1 MAYFERDYTINVSHV
16 APNGF
21 ITNMGILS
29 LLEDTACKHSDIAG
43 YGFNDIY
50 NTGLSWILLAW
61 KVKVLKRVK
70 YADTVKVRTWARPS
84 KKFTTLRDFEIL
96 DKDDNVICIA
106 TTKWT
111 LVDIKKETIT
121 LITDEII
128 NKYFPEDT
136 SVFSNDDSSNT
147 DIKKLVEPIE
157 HSSEYIYKTQRRD
170 IDINKHMHNLNYLSL
185 AYEVLPEDVYNS
197 AECDNIEIMY
207 KNSLKLGDTAKCL
220 YSKVDNAHYVTI
232 KSLDDK
238 QLHAIVK
245 LY

>member
-1 MAYFERDYTINVSHV
+1 MAFFEREYSVDVSHV

-29 LLEDTACKHSDIAG
+29 LLENAACKHSDVAG
-43 YGFNDIY
+43 YGFNDIQ

-70 YADTVKVRTWARPS
+70 YADVVKVRTWARPS
-84 KKFTTLRDFEIL
+84 KKFTTLRDFEML
-96 DKDDNVICIA
+96 DKNGNVICIA

-121 LITDEII
+121 VITDEII
-128 NKYFPEDT
+128 NKYFPEDR
-136 SVFSNDDSSNT
+136 SMFSEND
-147 DIKKLVEPIE
+147 IAKLIEPKE
-157 HSSEYIYKTQRRD
+157 YSSEYIYKTQRRD
-170 IDINKHMHNLNYLSL
+170 IDINKHMHNLNYLYL
-185 AYEVLPEDVYNS
+185 AYEALPEDVYNS
-197 AECDNIEIMY
+197 PECDNVEIMY
-207 KNSLKLGDTAKCL
+207 KTSIRLGDTVKCM
-220 YSKVDNAHYVTI
+220 YSKIDDSHYVTI
-232 KSLDDK
+232 RSLDGK

>member
-1 MAYFERDYTINVSHV
+1 MAFFEKEYSVDVSQV

-29 LLEDTACKHSDIAG
+29 LLEDTACKHSDVAG
-43 YGFNDIY
+43 YGFNDIQ

-70 YADTVKVRTWARPS
+70 YADVVKVRTWARPS
-84 KKFTTLRDFEIL
+84 KKFTTLRDFEML
-96 DKDDNVICIA
+96 DKNGNVICIA

-121 LITDEII
+121 VITDEII
-128 NKYFPEDT
+128 NKYFPEDR
-136 SVFSNDDSSNT
+136 SMFSEND
-147 DIKKLVEPIE
+147 IAKLIEPKE
-157 HSSEYIYKTQRRD
+157 YSSEYIYKTQRRD
-170 IDINKHMHNLNYLSL
+170 IDINKHMHNLNYLYL
-185 AYEVLPEDVYNS
+185 AYEALPEDVYNS
-197 AECDNIEIMY
+197 PECDNVEIMY
-207 KNSLKLGDTAKCL
+207 KTSIRLGDTVKCM
-220 YSKVDNAHYVTI
+220 YSKIDDLHYVTI
-232 KSLDDK
+232 RSLDGK

>member
-1 MAYFERDYTINVSHV
+1 MAFFEKEYSVDVSHV

-29 LLEDTACKHSDIAG
+29 LLEDTACKHSDVAG
-43 YGFNDIY
+43 YGFNDIQ

-70 YADTVKVRTWARPS
+70 YSDVVKVRTWARPS
-84 KKFTTLRDFEIL
+84 KKFTTLRDFEML
-96 DKDDNVICIA
+96 DKDGNLICIA

-121 LITDEII
+121 VITDEII
-128 NKYFPEDT
+128 NKYFPEDR
-136 SVFSNDDSSNT
+136 SMFSEND
-147 DIKKLVEPIE
+147 IAKLIEPKE

-170 IDINKHMHNLNYLSL
+170 IAITKHMHNLNYLYL
-185 AYEVLPEDVYNS
+185 AYEALPEDVYNS
-197 AECDNIEIMY
+197 PECDNVEIMY
-207 KNSLKLGDTAKCL
+207 KTSIRLGATVKCM
-220 YSKVDNAHYVTI
+220 YSKIDGTYYITI
-232 KSLDDK
+232 RSLDGK
-238 QLHAIVK
+238 QVYAMVK